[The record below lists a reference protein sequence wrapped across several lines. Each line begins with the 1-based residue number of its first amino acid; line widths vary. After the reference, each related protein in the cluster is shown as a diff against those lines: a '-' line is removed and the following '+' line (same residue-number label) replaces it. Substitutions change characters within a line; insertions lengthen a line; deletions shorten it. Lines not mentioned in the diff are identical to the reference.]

1 MVRTL
6 QDSIVEHFLPNH
18 HHGNLVRNQQDEG
31 YRELHE
37 GHIEIRNKGR
47 RGMGAKTKLVNR
59 FSPRL
64 SVCGADNGT
73 GMEKPE

>member
-6 QDSIVEHFLPNH
+6 RDSIVEHFLPNH

-37 GHIEIRNKGR
+37 GRIEIRNKGR

-64 SVCGADNGT
+64 SVCGVDNGT